1 MAELSKRLQ
10 AVADLVTPGMR
21 LADVGTDHAYIP
33 IYLTQNGLVPSAIA
47 MDINKGPL
55 ERADTHIL
63 EHGLDG
69 KIVTRLSDGLV
80 NLKMEEADT
89 MIAAGMG
96 GGLVIHILEE
106 GKQIVSTLK
115 GCILQ
120 PQSEIQKV
128 REYLVEHGFRFEA
141 EDMVEEDGKYYPMM
155 RVVPPEYCEHKT
167 ADWQEDSKKE
177 EWEYLYGPLLLKN
190 KNPIL
195 YEYLKREIRI
205 REDIL
210 LGLAGKDGER
220 IKERMTEIEHE
231 LEVAKKAMS
240 YYEE

>member
-63 EHGLDG
+63 KHGLDG

-96 GGLVIHILEE
+96 GGLVIHILNEDPA
-106 GKQIVSTLK
+106 KTRSLK
-115 GCILQ
+115 ELVLQ
-120 PQSEIQKV
+120 PQSELASAVI
-128 REYLVEHGFRFEA
+128 
-141 EDMVEEDGKYYPMM
+141 
-155 RVVPPEYCEHKT
+155 
-167 ADWQEDSKKE
+167 W
-177 EWEYLYGPLLLKN
+177 KN
-190 KNPIL
+190 IDFVSL
-195 YEYLKREIRI
+195 QRTWWKRMANTIR
-205 REDIL
+205 
-210 LGLAGKDGER
+210 
-220 IKERMTEIEHE
+220 
-231 LEVAKKAMS
+231 
-240 YYEE
+240 

>member
-21 LADVGTDHAYIP
+21 LVDVGTDHAYIP

-96 GGLVIHILEE
+96 GGLVIHILNEDPA
-106 GKQIVSTLK
+106 KTRSLK
-115 GCILQ
+115 ELVLQ
-120 PQSEIQKV
+120 PQSELAKV
-128 REYLVEHGFRFEA
+128 RRYLEEHRFRIVA

-155 RVVPPEYCEHKT
+155 KLVHGEEAPYS
-167 ADWQEDSKKE
+167 QEE
-177 EWEYLYGPLLLKN
+177 LYYGRLLLKK
-190 KNPIL
+190 KNPVL
-195 YEYLKREIRI
+195 YQFLQREHSLKKGIADR
-205 REDIL
+205 
-210 LGLAGKDGER
+210 LGDQTGKGAESRQKELQDELER
-220 IKERMTEIEHE
+220 IEH
-231 LEVAKKAMS
+231 AIAS
-240 YYEE
+240 YEM

>member
-96 GGLVIHILEE
+96 GGLVIHILNENPA
-106 GKQIVSTLK
+106 KTRSLK
-115 GCILQ
+115 ELILQ
-120 PQSEIQKV
+120 PQSELAKV
-128 REYLVEHGFRFEA
+128 RRYLEEHRFRIVA

-155 RVVPPEYCEHKT
+155 KLVHGEEAPYS
-167 ADWQEDSKKE
+167 QEE
-177 EWEYLYGPLLLKN
+177 LYYGRLLLKK
-190 KNPIL
+190 KNPVL
-195 YEYLKREIRI
+195 YQFLQREHSLKKGIADR
-205 REDIL
+205 
-210 LGLAGKDGER
+210 LGDQTGKGAESRQKELQDELER
-220 IKERMTEIEHE
+220 IEH
-231 LEVAKKAMS
+231 AIAS
-240 YYEE
+240 YEM